1 METDFGVIYERPS
14 SPVPAQRTLS
24 GAGAVIGM
32 GDSALS
38 TSPEA
43 GTSGISQVMN
53 LGMDGADAELSV
65 GPGMPPKVQESVRRK
80 SVSHK
85 DKQVVT
91 IGASRSLA
99 LHRDDEIKI
108 HAFWGK

>member
-1 METDFGVIYERPS
+1 MS
-14 SPVPAQRTLS
+14 
-24 GAGAVIGM
+24 

-43 GTSGISQVMN
+43 GMSGISQVMS
-53 LGMDGADAELSV
+53 LDGPDAELSV

-91 IGASRSLA
+91 IGASISA
-99 LHRDDEIKI
+99 C
-108 HAFWGK
+108 